1 MYAADLH
8 IHSKYSRATS
18 RDCDVPHLDLWARRK
33 GLDLVGTGDF
43 THPAWREE
51 LEEMLEEAGEG
62 LYRLKR
68 QYRLPGAPGESP
80 FFLVS
85 GEISTIYKRDGRTR
99 KVHHLILLPSLAD
112 ARRLSQRL
120 EQIGNLHSDGRPI
133 LGLDSR
139 DLLEIVL
146 DTCPQAVY
154 IPAHIWTPHFS
165 VFGAFSGFD
174 TLEECYGGL
183 AGEVWAV
190 ETGLSSDPPM
200 NRLLSALDGRQLVS
214 NSDAHS
220 PAKLARE
227 ATLLEGPPSYSA
239 LRRAIRTGQGLAGTI
254 EFFPQEGKYHLD
266 GHRACGLCL
275 QPWETRQLEGKCP
288 VCSRRLTVG
297 VLSRVMAL
305 ADREAPIPGK
315 PFDWLMPLE
324 EVLADCLGV
333 SPQSKKVQAAYL
345 SLLDRLGSEL
355 FILRHAPLD
364 QVERAAGPA
373 AAEAL
378 RRLRAGQVQAQPG
391 FDGQYGVLSLLE
403 KGEAQ
408 RLNGQT
414 ALFDPPAFSPQPLR
428 VPLKSLEPGQSGA
441 RLNAGEAAGTKSA
454 QRRAREAN
462 RTKPLQPCRVPVL
475 NRMQDEAVRAMD
487 RVVAVIAGPGT
498 GKTGALV
505 ERVVRLVE
513 KEGVS
518 PSLITAITFTRQA
531 AAEMAQR
538 LTARLGRTVSKG
550 ITVGTFHGVC
560 LGLIPKKPLVGGP
573 QGRAVMARALAALGR
588 EGEDAAKAQRMVSAL
603 KNGAGPQDQEAEVLR
618 RAYDQELAALGA
630 RDLDDVLLEG
640 LEAGLSGHTGFTYL
654 LVDEFQDINPV
665 QRRLVERFAQ
675 AARSL
680 FVIGD
685 PDQSIYGFRG
695 ADADCFGQLTARYPQ
710 ARTLVLEENYRSSPQ
725 VLACALSLIHHNPGP
740 ARLLR
745 PNCPAGPRVRL
756 LQGEDAFSEAVW
768 IAEEI
773 GRMVG
778 GVGMLDA
785 QGERADEGRLRAFS
799 DIAVLC
805 RTHRQLET
813 IENCLARAGIPCLI
827 MGGEDFLS
835 DPAVRGLLGFF
846 RCLLDPGD
854 KLALEEALGG
864 LWHCPEAVPEAAAAL
879 AALSRGE
886 RAAVCPALAPWWTAA
901 QGLLPR
907 LNREKPGKLLSLLV
921 KASGAAGPG
930 VDKLLGTAGFYS
942 QMPAMLQELLLGGEA
957 DVRRLSPGAAAGG
970 AVRLMTLHAA
980 KGLEFPVA
988 FLAGLNA
995 GTVPM
1000 GAADPQEERRLL
1012 FVGITRA
1019 REELILTCGGT
1030 PSPFLGELGPDI
1042 ACSTLPSRRKTPQAQ
1057 QLRFS
1062 L

>member
-8 IHSKYSRATS
+8 VHSKYSRATS
-18 RDCDVPHLDLWARRK
+18 RDCDAPHLDLWARRK
-33 GLDLVGTGDF
+33 GLGLVGTGDF
-43 THPAWREE
+43 THPVWREE

-62 LYRLKR
+62 LYRLKDR
-68 QYRLPGAPGESP
+68 YRLPGGPGEAP

-112 ARRLSQRL
+112 AKRLSQRL
-120 EQIGNLHSDGRPI
+120 EQTGNLHSDGRPI

-139 DLLEIVL
+139 DLLEIL
-146 DTCPQAVY
+146 LETCPQAVY

-183 AGEVWAV
+183 AGEVLAL

-227 ATLLEGPPSYSA
+227 ATLLEGPPSYCA
-239 LRRAIRTGQGLAGTI
+239 LRRAIRTGQGLAGTL

-275 QPWETRQLEGKCP
+275 KPWETQRLEGKCP
-288 VCSRRLTVG
+288 VCGRRLTVG

-305 ADREAPIPGK
+305 ADRVNPIPGK
-315 PFDWLMPLE
+315 PFESLMPLE

-355 FILRHAPLD
+355 FILRQAPLD

-373 AAEAL
+373 VAEAL
-378 RRLRAGQVQAQPG
+378 RRLRAGQVRAQPG

-408 RLNGQT
+408 RLSGQT
-414 ALFDPPAFSPQPLR
+414 ALFALSAPAPRRLSALAEA
-428 VPLKSLEPGQSGA
+428 LEPPQGGA
-441 RLNAGEAAGTKSA
+441 RNEAPEDRGAAGKTAARRHPAAGEAVQSKVA
-454 QRRAREAN
+454 
-462 RTKPLQPCRVPVL
+462 PVL
-475 NRMQDEAVRAMD
+475 NPVQAEAVRAMD
-487 RVVAVIAGPGT
+487 SVVAVIAGPGT

-505 ERVVRLVE
+505 ERIVRLIQE
-513 KEGVS
+513 EGAL
-518 PSLITAITFTRQA
+518 PAQITAITFTRQA

-538 LTARLGRTVSKG
+538 LTARLGRAGTKG
-550 ITVGTFHGVC
+550 LTVGTFHGVC
-560 LGLIPKKPLVGGP
+560 LSLIPEKPLVGGP
-573 QGRAVMARALAALGR
+573 QATAVMARALDALGR
-588 EGEDAAKAQRMVSAL
+588 GGEDPAKAQRLVSAL
-603 KNGAGPQDQEAEVLR
+603 KNGALPQDQEAEALR
-618 RAYDQELAALGA
+618 RAYDRELAALGA

-640 LEAGLSGHTGFTYL
+640 LEAGLSGRTGFTYL

-665 QRRLVERFAQ
+665 QHRLVEHFAQ
-675 AARSL
+675 AGRSL

-695 ADADCFGQLTARYPQ
+695 ADADCFRQLTARHPQ

-725 VLACALSLIHHNPGP
+725 VLACALSLINHNPGP

-745 PNCPAGPRVRL
+745 PNRPEGPRVRL
-756 LQGEDAFSEAVW
+756 LQGEDGFSEAVW
-768 IAEEI
+768 IAGEI

-778 GVGMLDA
+778 GVGMLEA
-785 QGERADEGRLRAFS
+785 RGEREEQGQLYAFS
-799 DIAVLC
+799 DIGVLC
-805 RTHRQLET
+805 RTHRQLEG
-813 IENCLARAGIPCLI
+813 IESCLAREGIPCMV
-827 MGGEDFLS
+827 MGGEDFLA

-846 RCLLDPGD
+846 RALLDPRDRVSLGD
-854 KLALEEALGG
+854 ALAGLWRCPELVQEAGEALFTLSKGQ
-864 LWHCPEAVPEAAAAL
+864 AAAVTPVLTPWL
-879 AALSRGE
+879 AA
-886 RAAVCPALAPWWTAA
+886 AQALW
-901 QGLLPR
+901 PR
-907 LNREKPGKLLSLLV
+907 LNRDKPEKLLSLLV

-930 VDKLLGTAGFYS
+930 VDKLLGAAGFYPR
-942 QMPAMLQELLLGGEA
+942 MAAMLQELLLGGEA
-957 DVRRLSPGAAAGG
+957 DVRRLSKGAAAGG

-980 KGLEFPVA
+980 KGLEFPVV
-988 FLAGLNA
+988 FLAGLNEGIMPLKA
-995 GTVPM
+995 G
-1000 GAADPQEERRLL
+1000 DPQEERRLL
-1012 FVGITRA
+1012 FVGVTRA
-1019 REELILTCGGT
+1019 KEELILTCGGP
-1030 PSPFLGELGPDI
+1030 PSPFLEELGSDI
-1042 ACSTLPSRRKTPQAQ
+1042 GRAALPICRRTPQVQ

-1062 L
+1062 F